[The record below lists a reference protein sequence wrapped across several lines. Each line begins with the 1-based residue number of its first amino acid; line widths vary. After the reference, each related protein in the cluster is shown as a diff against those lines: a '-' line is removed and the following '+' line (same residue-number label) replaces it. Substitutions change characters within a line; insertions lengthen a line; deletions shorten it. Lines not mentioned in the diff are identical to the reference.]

1 MQSINIL
8 SPEPEEV
15 QVNDQTVKVYPVR
28 LKHFELY
35 GAAAGDLLA
44 VIGASTVEQVHA
56 YGQRNSKKLAKVLAS
71 TTSLSSWRARRLP
84 AAVIIQLMLHV
95 IRVNA
100 GFFVRAQVGAAAAL
114 AGLVSSSA

>member
-1 MQSINIL
+1 MPSINIL

-15 QVNDQTVKVYPVR
+15 RVNDRSVKVYPVR

-35 GAAAGDLLA
+35 GEVAGGLLA
-44 VIGASTVEQVHA
+44 VIGTSTVDQVHA
-56 YGQRNSKKLAKVLAS
+56 YGERNSRKIAAVLAA
-71 TTSLSSWRARRLP
+71 TTTVSRWRARRLP
-84 AAVIIQLMLHV
+84 VAVAIQLMLHV

-100 GFFVRAQVGAAAAL
+100 GFFAQAQAEAGAVL